1 MDRII
6 ADKFLFICYFLLYEK
21 SIYEKG
27 IRTTMKRR
35 LLKASLM
42 LTLLV
47 IYFYTCAITSIPQ
60 NIVIIEGE
68 KLNLKMAT
76 GLSLISKNQDTVL
89 TASNINKQKISE
101 AGVEKLKLSLFG
113 DIKIKDVNVAVV
125 PKTTVIPLGT
135 AIGMKLYTKGV
146 LVVGMSQIK
155 DENNEKKKPYE
166 NSGIEQGD
174 TILAI
179 NNNEVS
185 NTDELI
191 KEVNNSNGNEIK
203 IKYVK
208 NNETLETSIKPVKS
222 NNEYKL
228 GLWVRDA
235 AAGVGTLTFYEPST
249 NTFMALGHGISDID
263 TEKIVDISS
272 GELIT
277 ANILSIKKGVK
288 GTPGEI
294 RGTIENGYNIGTI
307 NKNTSLGVY
316 GSVTNKN
323 YLDTSGY
330 SEMEVAT
337 RSEIQDEKAQIICQ
351 LDNSGKK
358 TYEIEIEKIY
368 LANNTD
374 NKSMLIK
381 VTDKELLEKT
391 GGIIQGMSGAPV
403 IQNGKFIGA
412 VTNVLVNDPTQ
423 GYAIFADMMIKQ
435 IRSVD

>member
-1 MDRII
+1 M
-6 ADKFLFICYFLLYEK
+6 KK

-47 IYFYTCAITSIPQ
+47 TYFYTCAIASIPQ

-330 SEMEVAT
+330 GEMEVAT
-337 RSEIQDEKAQIICQ
+337 RSEIQDGKAQIICQ

>member
-1 MDRII
+1 
-6 ADKFLFICYFLLYEK
+6 
-21 SIYEKG
+21 
-27 IRTTMKRR
+27 MKRR
-35 LLKASLM
+35 LLKISLI
-42 LTLLV
+42 LILLV

-203 IKYVK
+203 IKYEK
-208 NNETLETSIKPVKS
+208 NNQTLETSIKPVKA

-249 NTFMALGHGISDID
+249 NTFMALGHGISDNETGKVLDIKDGMIYRTRILSIVPGKNGEPGELLGTID
-263 TEKIVDISS
+263 YREDNIGSIRCNTDKGIYGENAYSLYKEYSPELMKAAGSYEASKGTAYVRFYNNGSFHDYEIDITDLKYGDSKNITFKVTS
-272 GELIT
+272 GELLKLT
-277 ANILSIKKGVK
+277 
-288 GTPGEI
+288 
-294 RGTIENGYNIGTI
+294 NGI
-307 NKNTSLGVY
+307 V
-316 GSVTNKN
+316 
-323 YLDTSGY
+323 
-330 SEMEVAT
+330 
-337 RSEIQDEKAQIICQ
+337 
-351 LDNSGKK
+351 
-358 TYEIEIEKIY
+358 
-368 LANNTD
+368 
-374 NKSMLIK
+374 
-381 VTDKELLEKT
+381 
-391 GGIIQGMSGAPV
+391 QGMSGSPI
-403 IQNGKFIGA
+403 IQNGKIIGA
-412 VTNVLVNDPTQ
+412 VTHVFVDDSTC
-423 GYAIFADMMIKQ
+423 GYGIFIDRMLDK
-435 IRSVD
+435 D

>member
-1 MDRII
+1 M
-6 ADKFLFICYFLLYEK
+6 KK

-47 IYFYTCAITSIPQ
+47 TYFYTCAITSIPQ

-330 SEMEVAT
+330 GEMEVAT
-337 RSEIQDEKAQIICQ
+337 RSEIQDGKAQIICQ